1 MCLGRLLVGVERL
14 NSEWLVVKCR
24 DATDV
29 CLERV
34 LVDERLHGD
43 LLVLICCDVPGI
55 IFCQP
60 LGRGRVGGRAVL
72 A

>member
-1 MCLGRLLVGVERL
+1 M
-14 NSEWLVVKCR
+14 CR